1 MSEYVIQ
8 NKEIF
13 VSLFKKKKKRRYIEN
28 LNEKYV
34 VDNKF
39 FSKTVKPLIS
49 DKVAAKDKI
58 HLIENNEIVK
68 TYLETA

>member
-13 VSLFKKKKKRRYIEN
+13 VYLFKKKKKEDIEN

-49 DKVAAKDKI
+49 DKVVAKDKI

>member
-1 MSEYVIQ
+1 MNTLY
-8 NKEIF
+8 KTKKF
-13 VSLFKKKKKRRYIEN
+13 LCLSLKKKKRYIEN
-28 LNEKYV
+28 LNKKYV

>member
-1 MSEYVIQ
+1 MNTLY
-8 NKEIF
+8 KTKKF
-13 VSLFKKKKKRRYIEN
+13 LCLSLKKKKRRYIEN